1 MGSVISVNESM
12 EQILSLSKEE
22 LIGKHSSELIIDD
35 KSEREKVLE
44 KMGELFEKGFVS
56 YETRFKRK
64 DGHHVDIECYTSII
78 KDDKGNTIAGV
89 SIERDITEKKKMEQ
103 QLLQSEKLKSLGE
116 LSGGVAHDF
125 NNVLAAIL
133 GRVQLLKIQF
143 KPPSGKQEKRK
154 SMLDLM
160 KSLEIIER
168 ASLDGAETVR
178 RIQEFSR
185 KRTDDKNFTQSDIN
199 QLLDN
204 ALEFTSVRWKNEA
217 ESKGI
222 KINIQKEY
230 SSLPST
236 LGSAAELREVFT
248 NLINNALDAMPQ
260 GGSIKIKTYKENSH
274 IFVKIE
280 DTGAGIPEDIRNRIF
295 DPFFTTKGVQSTGLG
310 MSISYGIIHRHKG
323 TIVVNSCEGK
333 GTTFTIKLPILEK
346 LLEKKGTVVT
356 IPRRQRKARIL
367 VLDDEEDVGQ
377 LLSDILASEGHEVEV
392 ASNGSQGIEMFKK
405 KSFDMVFTD
414 LGMPSMSG
422 WEVAEKIK
430 TINRK
435 VPVAL
440 VTGWNIELKDQ
451 EMRDKNI
458 DLVIHKPF
466 EVEQVLRS
474 VHEVM
479 VLGDRLKAV

>member
-1 MGSVISVNESM
+1 
-12 EQILSLSKEE
+12 
-22 LIGKHSSELIIDD
+22 
-35 KSEREKVLE
+35 
-44 KMGELFEKGFVS
+44 
-56 YETRFKRK
+56 
-64 DGHHVDIECYTSII
+64 
-78 KDDKGNTIAGV
+78 
-89 SIERDITEKKKMEQ
+89 
-103 QLLQSEKLKSLGE
+103 
-116 LSGGVAHDF
+116 
-125 NNVLAAIL
+125 
-133 GRVQLLKIQF
+133 LKIQF

-185 KRTDDKNFTQSDIN
+185 KRTDDKNFTQFDIN
-199 QLLDN
+199 QLLDD

-230 SSLPST
+230 SSLPPT
-236 LGSAAELREVFT
+236 QGSAAELREVFT

-280 DTGAGIPEDIRNRIF
+280 DTGAGIPEDIKNRIF

-323 TIVVNSCEGK
+323 TIVVNSSEGK

-346 LLEKKGTVVT
+346 SFEKKENVLTM
-356 IPRRQRKARIL
+356 PKRQRKARIL
-367 VLDDEEDVGQ
+367 VVDDEEDVGQ
-377 LLSDILASEGHEVEV
+377 LLSDILISEDHEVEV
-392 ASNGSQGIEMFKK
+392 ATDGCQGVEMFEK

-414 LGMPSMSG
+414 LGMPGMSG

-440 VTGWNIELKDQ
+440 VTGWNIELKDK

-458 DLVIHKPF
+458 DIVIHKPF
-466 EVEQVLRS
+466 EVKQVLRS

-479 VLGDRLKAV
+479 ILGDRLKAV